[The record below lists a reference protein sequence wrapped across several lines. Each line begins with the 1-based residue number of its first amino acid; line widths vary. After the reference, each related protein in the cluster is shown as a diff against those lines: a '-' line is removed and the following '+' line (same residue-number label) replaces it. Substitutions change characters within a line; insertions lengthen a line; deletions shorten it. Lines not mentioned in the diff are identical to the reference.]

1 MRQSTI
7 EKYVV
12 LGVVV
17 HTSDCSTWEVE
28 AGLSRVQG
36 KSQQYSEFKDS
47 LDVTVK
53 AVENGVMKRR

>member
-1 MRQSTI
+1 M
-7 EKYVV
+7 
-12 LGVVV
+12 

-36 KSQQYSEFKDS
+36 KSQQYTEFKAS

-53 AVENGVMKRR
+53 AVDNGVMKPR